1 MEQFNDMLVLAS
13 ALALVVPLAMSAIKS
28 AFNLPNNVV
37 PLVAIILGAVLG
49 GLSIP
54 LFPQVS
60 VFILIWAGAI
70 AGAGGVGLREVVTQR
85 DGYTKDPF

>member
-1 MEQFNDMLVLAS
+1 MDQFNEMLALAS
-13 ALALVVPLAMSAIKS
+13 GLAVIVPLVISAVKS

-37 PLVAIILGAVLG
+37 PLVAIVLGAVLG

-54 LFPQVS
+54 LFPQAS
-60 VFILIWAGAI
+60 VFVLIWAGAI

-85 DGYTKDPF
+85 EGYTKDSF